1 MKCVC
6 LLAAALC
13 IAAAAAATGHSPHP
27 AGRQSKHNPWMRV
40 PGGHVIH
47 RDCIYSVE
55 NMHTVTN
62 LKRCQY
68 RAQVT
73 APEDQ
78 MYSMD
83 VHYTPSSELMT
94 LMNASFVAPSL
105 PSEDDQQVVYFWPGF
120 KSTAPTMGLP
130 VLQPVLQ
137 YGTDCCGGGNY
148 WCVRS
153 WFVYGNEGI
162 AYQSPEVKVSPGD
175 LIVSS
180 MSYDDD
186 KQLWTIYSFNSNS
199 SQNSTLFI
207 SNSDVLN
214 TQFHVAML
222 VLETIMDQ
230 SVCADLPS
238 SDSITFSDVSVNGR
252 AVKWTD
258 RVQDT
263 KCGEKIADQSSTVT
277 FHWASAAN
285 KAARPRSR
293 ARRA

>member
-1 MKCVC
+1 MKRI
-6 LLAAALC
+6 LLLVVALS
-13 IAAAAAATGHSPHP
+13 AAAAATAHGGH
-27 AGRQSKHNPWMRV
+27 QSKHNPWMRV
-40 PGGHVIH
+40 PGGHIIH
-47 RDCIYSVE
+47 RSCIYSVE
-55 NMHTVTN
+55 NMHTVIN
-62 LKRCQY
+62 LKRCPY
-68 RAQVT
+68 RAQLS
-73 APEDQ
+73 APQDQ

-105 PSEDDQQVVYFWPGF
+105 PDQDDEQVVYFWPGF
-120 KSTAPTMGLP
+120 KSAAPTMGLP

-137 YGTDCCGGGNY
+137 YGADCCGGGNY

-162 AYQSPEVKVSPGD
+162 AYQSPEVKVNPGD
-175 LIVSS
+175 LVVSS
-180 MSYDDD
+180 MGYDDD
-186 KQLWTIYSFNSNS
+186 AQLWTIYSFNSNS

-252 AVKWTD
+252 AVQWTD

-263 KCGEKIADQSSTVT
+263 QCGEKIADQSATVT
-277 FHWASAAN
+277 FHWMSAA
-285 KAARPRSR
+285 KRPRATQPR
-293 ARRA
+293 PRRV